1 MACAPRRTPG
11 TRPFMSPRD
20 GSKTTS
26 GNRFVEASRWARV
39 AVTVAARGMV
49 DLLLPAACAV
59 CRALHR
65 PDADGIVC
73 QTCLARVVPLGW
85 PQCGRCGHPRLS
97 PSIPLPVEAT
107 PSGVIPPCRWCSRLA
122 PTIRAVRSVCRM
134 DEGTGSA
141 LVHAL
146 KYDGWHAVARPM
158 ARRMA
163 RLDWPVDVV
172 RERTALVPIPLSPT
186 RRRERGYNQAERLA
200 SVLSDEWRIPV
211 WADVLERTRD
221 TKSQVRLTPLE
232 RASNVSGAFA
242 AAGRAHARL
251 RGAHIVLVDDVITT
265 AATINASAEALTVG
279 GARII
284 SCVTFGRAP
293 EPGDRAVSDYDFIR
307 N

>member
-1 MACAPRRTPG
+1 MTPRHASSPMGAPP
-11 TRPFMSPRD
+11 
-20 GSKTTS
+20 
-26 GNRFVEASRWARV
+26 VAEAGPL
-39 AVTVAARGMV
+39 TVAARFAREAARGLI
-49 DLLLPAACAV
+49 DLLLPSACAV
-59 CRALHR
+59 CGTLHR
-65 PDADGIVC
+65 SNADGIVC
-73 QTCLARVVPLGW
+73 QACLTRIVPLGW

-97 PSIPLPVEAT
+97 PSMPLPLEAT
-107 PSGVIPPCRWCSRLA
+107 PSGVVPPCRWCSRLA

-134 DEGTGSA
+134 DAGTGAA

-163 RLDWPVDVV
+163 RLDWPLDVV
-172 RERTALVPIPLSPT
+172 RERSALVPVPISST

-200 SVLSDEWRIPV
+200 SALCAEWSIPL
-211 WADVLERTRD
+211 WADVLERRRD
-221 TKSQVRLTPLE
+221 TRSQVRLTPSE
-232 RASNVSGAFA
+232 RASNVSGAFV
-242 AAGRAHARL
+242 AAGFARARL

-265 AATINASAEALTVG
+265 AATINACAQALADG

>member
-1 MACAPRRTPG
+1 MTPRHASSPMGAPP
-11 TRPFMSPRD
+11 
-20 GSKTTS
+20 
-26 GNRFVEASRWARV
+26 VAEAGPL
-39 AVTVAARGMV
+39 TVAARFAREAARGLI
-49 DLLLPAACAV
+49 DLLLPSACAV
-59 CRALHR
+59 CGTLHR
-65 PDADGIVC
+65 SNADGIVC
-73 QTCLARVVPLGW
+73 QACLTRIVPLGW

-97 PSIPLPVEAT
+97 PSMPLPLEAT

-134 DEGTGSA
+134 DAGTGAA

-163 RLDWPVDVV
+163 RLDWPLDVV
-172 RERTALVPIPLSPT
+172 RERSALVPVPISST

-200 SVLSDEWRIPV
+200 SALSAEWSIPL
-211 WADVLERTRD
+211 WADVLERRRD
-221 TKSQVRLTPLE
+221 TRSQVRLTPSE
-232 RASNVSGAFA
+232 RASNVSGAFV
-242 AAGRAHARL
+242 AAGFARARL

-265 AATINASAEALTVG
+265 AATINACAQALADG

>member
-1 MACAPRRTPG
+1 MNGRDEPHGRAA
-11 TRPFMSPRD
+11 RPF
-20 GSKTTS
+20 
-26 GNRFVEASRWARV
+26 AAIAR
-39 AVTVAARGMV
+39 AARETARQTARGML
-49 DLLLPAACAV
+49 DLLLPSACAI

-73 QTCLARVVPLGW
+73 QACLARVVRLSW
-85 PQCGRCGHPRLS
+85 PQCGRCGQPRLS

-134 DEGTGSA
+134 DEGTGAA

-146 KYDGWHAVARPM
+146 KYGGWHAVATPM

-163 RLDWPVDVV
+163 RLEWPSDVV
-172 RERTALVPIPLSPT
+172 RERTALVPVPLSIT
-186 RRRERGYNQAERLA
+186 RQRERGYNQAERLA
-200 SVLSDEWRIPV
+200 SALSAEWRIPV
-211 WADVLERTRD
+211 WTDVLERNRNTR
-221 TKSQVRLTPLE
+221 SQVRLTPSE
-232 RASNVSGAFA
+232 RASNVSGAFVA
-242 AAGRAHARL
+242 SGLVRARL

-265 AATINASAEALTVG
+265 AATINACAQALADG

>member
-1 MACAPRRTPG
+1 MRKPVEPRALAE
-11 TRPFMSPRD
+11 RPL
-20 GSKTTS
+20 
-26 GNRFVEASRWARV
+26 AAAARL
-39 AVTVAARGMV
+39 ARETARGMV
-49 DLLLPAACAV
+49 DLLLPSACAI

-65 PDADGIVC
+65 ADADGIVC
-73 QTCLARVVPLGW
+73 QACLARVVRLGW
-85 PQCGRCGHPRLS
+85 PQCLRCGQPRLS
-97 PSIPLPVEAT
+97 ASVPLPLEAT
-107 PSGVIPPCRWCSRLA
+107 PSGVIPPCRWCQRLA

-134 DEGTGSA
+134 DEGTGAA

-146 KYDGWHAVARPM
+146 KYDGWHAVAKPM

-163 RLDWPVDVV
+163 RLDWPADVV
-172 RERTALVPIPLSPT
+172 RERTALVPVPLSLT

-200 SVLSDEWRIPV
+200 RALSAEWRIPV
-211 WADVLERTRD
+211 WTDVLERRRD
-221 TKSQVRLTPLE
+221 TRSQVRLTPSE
-232 RASNVSGAFA
+232 RASNVSGAFVA
-242 AAGRAHARL
+242 ARGAQARL

-265 AATINASAEALTVG
+265 AATINASAQALADG

>member
-1 MACAPRRTPG
+1 M
-11 TRPFMSPRD
+11 
-20 GSKTTS
+20 
-26 GNRFVEASRWARV
+26 
-39 AVTVAARGMV
+39 
-49 DLLLPAACAV
+49 
-59 CRALHR
+59 
-65 PDADGIVC
+65 
-73 QTCLARVVPLGW
+73 
-85 PQCGRCGHPRLS
+85 
-97 PSIPLPVEAT
+97 PLPLEAT

-134 DEGTGSA
+134 DAGTGAA

-163 RLDWPVDVV
+163 RLDWPLDVV
-172 RERTALVPIPLSPT
+172 RERSALVPVPISST
-186 RRRERGYNQAERLA
+186 RRRERRYNQAERLA
-200 SVLSDEWRIPV
+200 SALSAEWSIPL
-211 WADVLERTRD
+211 WADVLERRRD
-221 TKSQVRLTPLE
+221 TRSQVRLTPSE
-232 RASNVSGAFA
+232 RASNVSGAFV
-242 AAGRAHARL
+242 AAGFARARL

-265 AATINASAEALTVG
+265 AATINACAQALADG

>member
-1 MACAPRRTPG
+1 MTPRRASPPLGAPPG
-11 TRPFMSPRD
+11 AEAGPLASAARLA
-20 GSKTTS
+20 S
-26 GNRFVEASRWARV
+26 G
-39 AVTVAARGMV
+39 AARGLI
-49 DLLLPAACAV
+49 DLLLPSACAI
-59 CRALHR
+59 CRSLHR
-65 PDADGIVC
+65 ADADGIVC
-73 QTCLARVVPLGW
+73 QACLARVVPLGW
-85 PQCGRCGHPRLS
+85 PQCVRCGQPRLS
-97 PSIPLPVEAT
+97 PSIPLPIEAT
-107 PSGVIPPCRWCSRLA
+107 PSGVIPPCRWCSRLV

-134 DEGTGSA
+134 DEGAGAA

-163 RLDWPVDVV
+163 RLDWPLDVV
-172 RERTALVPIPLSPT
+172 RERTALVPVPLSST

-200 SVLSDEWRIPV
+200 GALSAEWGIPV
-211 WADVLERTRD
+211 WADVLERKRD
-221 TKSQVRLTPLE
+221 TRSQVRLTPSE
-232 RASNVSGAFA
+232 RASNVSGAFV
-242 AAGRAHARL
+242 AAGFARARL

-265 AATINASAEALTVG
+265 AATINTCAQALADG

>member
-1 MACAPRRTPG
+1 MTPRHASSPMGAPP
-11 TRPFMSPRD
+11 
-20 GSKTTS
+20 
-26 GNRFVEASRWARV
+26 VAEAGPL
-39 AVTVAARGMV
+39 TVAARFAREAARGLI
-49 DLLLPAACAV
+49 DRLLPSACAV
-59 CRALHR
+59 CGTLHR
-65 PDADGIVC
+65 SNADGIVC
-73 QTCLARVVPLGW
+73 QACLTRIVPLGW

-97 PSIPLPVEAT
+97 PSMPLPLEAT

-134 DEGTGSA
+134 DAGTGAA

-163 RLDWPVDVV
+163 RLDWPLDVV
-172 RERTALVPIPLSPT
+172 RERSALVPVPISST

-200 SVLSDEWRIPV
+200 SALSAEWSIPL
-211 WADVLERTRD
+211 WADVLERRRD
-221 TKSQVRLTPLE
+221 TRSQVRLTPSE
-232 RASNVSGAFA
+232 RASNVSGAFV
-242 AAGRAHARL
+242 AAGFARARL

-265 AATINASAEALTVG
+265 AATINACAQALADG

>member
-1 MACAPRRTPG
+1 MTPRHASSPMGAPP
-11 TRPFMSPRD
+11 
-20 GSKTTS
+20 
-26 GNRFVEASRWARV
+26 VAEAGPL
-39 AVTVAARGMV
+39 TVAARFAREAARGLI
-49 DLLLPAACAV
+49 DLLLPSACAV
-59 CRALHR
+59 CGTLHR
-65 PDADGIVC
+65 SNADGIVC
-73 QTCLARVVPLGW
+73 QACLTRIVPLGW

-97 PSIPLPVEAT
+97 PSMPLPLEAT
-107 PSGVIPPCRWCSRLA
+107 PSGVVPPCRWCSRLA

-134 DEGTGSA
+134 DAGTGAA

-163 RLDWPVDVV
+163 RLDWPLDVV
-172 RERTALVPIPLSPT
+172 RERSALVPVPISST

-200 SVLSDEWRIPV
+200 SALSAEWSIPL
-211 WADVLERTRD
+211 WADVLERRRD
-221 TKSQVRLTPLE
+221 TRSQVRLTPSE
-232 RASNVSGAFA
+232 RASNVSGAFV
-242 AAGRAHARL
+242 AAGFARARL

-265 AATINASAEALTVG
+265 AATINACAQALADG

>member
-1 MACAPRRTPG
+1 MTGRNVAHGRAALPFAAMAR
-11 TRPFMSPRD
+11 
-20 GSKTTS
+20 
-26 GNRFVEASRWARV
+26 
-39 AVTVAARGMV
+39 AARETIRGMI
-49 DLLLPAACAV
+49 DLLLPSACAI

-65 PDADGIVC
+65 ADADGIVC
-73 QTCLARVVPLGW
+73 QACLARVVRLGW
-85 PQCGRCGHPRLS
+85 PQCGRCGQPRLS
-97 PSIPLPVEAT
+97 ASIPLPVEAT

-134 DEGTGSA
+134 DEGTGAA

-146 KYDGWHAVARPM
+146 KYDGWHAIAKPM

-163 RLDWPVDVV
+163 RLEWPPDVV
-172 RERTALVPIPLSPT
+172 RERTALVPVPLSLT
-186 RRRERGYNQAERLA
+186 RQRERGYNQAERLA
-200 SVLSDEWRIPV
+200 RALSAEWRIPV
-211 WADVLERTRD
+211 WTDVLERNRNTR
-221 TKSQVRLTPLE
+221 SQVRLTPSE
-232 RASNVSGAFA
+232 RASNVSGAFVA
-242 AAGRAHARL
+242 SGLVRARL

-265 AATINASAEALTVG
+265 AATINACAQALADG